1 MVLLFPAA
9 LFLCITVRYFAAAC
23 SNVLPPEG
31 GPTKQAA
38 VPNASSVLDV
48 ITNGNSWERI
58 QDNKKQTPWEGN
70 TCAHL
75 EAKDSGVQLC
85 ISSEGRLTME
95 PSFPSLFATKRRVI
109 SFWLTGPEDQKTT
122 GNLNVS
128 LGHNHSPHHGNTSGN
143 EAFGADQLRFRP
155 RGRSKTCQ
163 DLEE

>member
-1 MVLLFPAA
+1 MFYLLKVDLLNRQRSLMPAVSLMSLQMEIAGKEYKITRNRHLGKETPVL
-9 LFLCITVRYFAAAC
+9 IWKRRTR
-23 SNVLPPEG
+23 
-31 GPTKQAA
+31 
-38 VPNASSVLDV
+38 
-48 ITNGNSWERI
+48 
-58 QDNKKQTPWEGN
+58 
-70 TCAHL
+70 
-75 EAKDSGVQLC
+75 VQLC

-128 LGHNHSPHHGNTSGN
+128 LGHNHSPYHGNTSGN

-163 DLEE
+163 DLEEWLKVARSIWLHRDKCCNFSL